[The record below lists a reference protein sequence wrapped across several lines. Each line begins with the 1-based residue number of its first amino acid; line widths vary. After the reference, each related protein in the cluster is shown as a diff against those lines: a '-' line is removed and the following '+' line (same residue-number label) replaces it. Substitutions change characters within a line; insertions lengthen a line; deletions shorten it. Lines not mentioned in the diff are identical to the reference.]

1 MRWGIYGEC
10 RVIRYKEKSTRWGKY
25 GESRVIRY
33 KEKSLRWGKM
43 LRFMH
48 GEKWDCNLGMGKKQA
63 IKVLLGGNVRQ
74 SNLRRDA
81 DRLTLILTLSLLPP
95 ALKLYAFH
103 SWASFNL
110 KKKVPLTVNHYRF
123 TLILTLSLLATSFK
137 TLCFS

>member
-1 MRWGIYGEC
+1 
-10 RVIRYKEKSTRWGKY
+10 
-25 GESRVIRY
+25 
-33 KEKSLRWGKM
+33 M

-48 GEKWDCNLGMGKKQA
+48 GEKWDCNLGMGKKTGN
-63 IKVLLGGNVRQ
+63 KGVVKGNVRQ

-110 KKKVPLTVNHYRF
+110 KKKVPLMVNCDRLTF
-123 TLILTLSLLATSFK
+123 NLTLSLLATSFK